1 MVTLAVSNENGNM
14 NVQDAGAPMLIEIP
28 KKVPSPPIKGKSPPI

>member
-1 MVTLAVSNENGNM
+1 MITLSLSNENGDM
-14 NVQDAGAPMLIEIP
+14 DVQDAGAPMLIEIP